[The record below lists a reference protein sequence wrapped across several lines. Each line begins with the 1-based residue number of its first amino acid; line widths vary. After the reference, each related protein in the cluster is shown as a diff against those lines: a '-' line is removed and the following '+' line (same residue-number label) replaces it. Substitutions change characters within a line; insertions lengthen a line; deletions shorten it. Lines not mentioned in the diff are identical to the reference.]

1 MAFQINPC
9 SSVIMSYLG
18 TALHALKRNEEALE
32 MMERAILADKKNP
45 LPMYQK
51 ANILVSLESFDEA
64 LEVLEELKEYAP
76 RESSVYALMGR
87 IYKRR
92 NMHEK
97 AMLHF
102 GLALDLKPSATDVAT
117 IKAAI
122 EKLHVPDELE
132 DSL

>member
-1 MAFQINPC
+1 
-9 SSVIMSYLG
+9 
-18 TALHALKRNEEALE
+18 

-76 RESSVYALMGR
+76 RESSVYALMGK

-97 AMLHF
+97 AMFHF

-117 IKAAI
+117 IKVI
-122 EKLHVPDELE
+122 GLFRNLLL
-132 DSL
+132 SNIGN

>member
-1 MAFQINPC
+1 
-9 SSVIMSYLG
+9 
-18 TALHALKRNEEALE
+18 

-45 LPMYQK
+45 FPMYQK
-51 ANILVSLESFDEA
+51 ANILVSLENFDEA

-76 RESSVYALMGR
+76 RESSVYALMGK

-92 NMHEK
+92 NMYER

-117 IKAAI
+117 IKVI
-122 EKLHVPDELE
+122 GLFHFFMF
-132 DSL
+132 SLGNWASNVKVCSIPRN

>member
-1 MAFQINPC
+1 
-9 SSVIMSYLG
+9 
-18 TALHALKRNEEALE
+18 
-32 MMERAILADKKNP
+32 MMEKAILADKKNP

-51 ANILVSLESFDEA
+51 ANILLSLEKFDEA

-76 RESSVYALMGR
+76 RESGVYALMGK

-117 IKAAI
+117 IKVI
-122 EKLHVPDELE
+122 GYSLFIMYVIFEIIYEL
-132 DSL
+132 DIYSMYFSGKRIS